1 MGRRLGRQVSSVA
14 LCMSGEGGGERV
26 GVSVCLLEGR
36 KEGEG
41 HCYKPAISTFHC
53 GQVKSTLPL
62 SERVIL
68 RAYCSVGAS
77 TI

>member
-1 MGRRLGRQVSSVA
+1 MGRPLGRQVSIVA

-26 GVSVCLLEGR
+26 GVCLLEGR

-41 HCYKPAISTFHC
+41 HCYEPAISKFHC

-68 RAYCSVGAS
+68 RAYYSVGAS